1 MFIVLLIL
9 CYAKALPEAFELSCD
24 AVMPRTDSGLNS
36 PEAWTGK

>member
-24 AVMPRTDSGLNS
+24 AVMPPTDSGPDS
-36 PEAWTGK
+36 PEARTGK